1 MPKVITYG
9 GDTKI
14 GAYKF
19 ADRKKVC
26 LCIEKGNEITI
37 YGTFNSE
44 YCANNFMD
52 ELGKFMGAKF
62 DLWNEVKQWTV
73 VIAYITAVK
82 RTENIAKSGA
92 RISKRAFAQK
102 AFAINRI
109 SAFTVQSLLAR
120 KRKRGNND

>member
-1 MPKVITYG
+1 MAKVITYG

-44 YCANNFMD
+44 YSANNFMD
-52 ELGKFMGAKF
+52 ELGKFIGAEF
-62 DLWNEVKQWTV
+62 DHP
-73 VIAYITAVK
+73 
-82 RTENIAKSGA
+82 TEKGGIEE
-92 RISKRAFAQK
+92 
-102 AFAINRI
+102 
-109 SAFTVQSLLAR
+109 
-120 KRKRGNND
+120 

>member
-52 ELGKFMGAKF
+52 ELGKFIGAKF

-102 AFAINRI
+102 AFATKHRG
-109 SAFTVQSLLAR
+109 AFTAQNLLVR

>member
-1 MPKVITYG
+1 MAKVITYG

-26 LCIEKGNEITI
+26 LCIERGNEITI

-52 ELGKFMGAKF
+52 ELGKFIGAEF
-62 DLWNEVKQWTV
+62 DCP
-73 VIAYITAVK
+73 
-82 RTENIAKSGA
+82 TEKCGE
-92 RISKRAFAQK
+92 KE
-102 AFAINRI
+102 
-109 SAFTVQSLLAR
+109 
-120 KRKRGNND
+120 

>member
-26 LCIEKGNEITI
+26 LCIEKGNEIRI

-52 ELGKFMGAKF
+52 
-62 DLWNEVKQWTV
+62 
-73 VIAYITAVK
+73 
-82 RTENIAKSGA
+82 
-92 RISKRAFAQK
+92 
-102 AFAINRI
+102 
-109 SAFTVQSLLAR
+109 
-120 KRKRGNND
+120 